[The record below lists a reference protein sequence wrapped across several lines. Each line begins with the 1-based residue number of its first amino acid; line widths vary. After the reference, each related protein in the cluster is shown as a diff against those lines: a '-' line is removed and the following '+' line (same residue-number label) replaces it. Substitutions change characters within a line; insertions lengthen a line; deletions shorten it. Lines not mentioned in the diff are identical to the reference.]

1 MTVYEA
7 ESIIREIGFPQ
18 NAEDQA
24 KYSKATYVILKAIQ
38 DGWNVVPLYSWSKN
52 LIAVGDEIKE
62 KTDGQD
68 EDEVDEKDFYLLE
81 QITNNLMMISLILME
96 SKVKD
101 IEELEE

>member
-24 KYSKATYVILKAIQ
+24 KYSKATYVVLKAIQ
-38 DGWNVVPLYSWSKN
+38 EGWNVVPLRNWSTD
-52 LIAVGDEIKE
+52 LVAVGDEIKE
-62 KTDGQD
+62 KIDNQE
-68 EDEVDEKDFYLLE
+68 EDDIESKDLYLLE
-81 QITNNLMMISLILME
+81 QITNNMLMASLIMME
-96 SKVKD
+96 AKVKD

>member
-7 ESIIREIGFPQ
+7 ESIIRKIGFPQ

-24 KYSKATYVILKAIQ
+24 KYSKATYVVLKAIQ
-38 DGWNVVPLYSWSKN
+38 EGWNVVPLYSWSKD
-52 LIAVGDEIKE
+52 LITIGDEIKD

-68 EDEVDEKDFYLLE
+68 EDEVDEKDLYLLE

-96 SKVKD
+96 SKVED
-101 IEELEE
+101 IEEP

>member
-38 DGWNVVPLYSWSKN
+38 DGWNIVPLRKWSTD
-52 LIAVGDEIKE
+52 LIAIGDEIKE

-68 EDEVDEKDFYLLE
+68 EDEIDEKDLYLLE

-101 IEELEE
+101 IEEP